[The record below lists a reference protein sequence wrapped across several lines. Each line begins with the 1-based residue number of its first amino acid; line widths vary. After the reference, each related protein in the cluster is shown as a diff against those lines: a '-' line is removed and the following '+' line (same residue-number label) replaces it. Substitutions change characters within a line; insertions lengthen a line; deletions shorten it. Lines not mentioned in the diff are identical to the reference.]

1 MAIVAIA
8 VGMAIYG
15 MYEKENMLWLAGLQ
29 SIILPAMLSIILGKK
44 IKTNSSS
51 KRLLV
56 WFLVFA
62 MASFVAETYYVVDDM
77 YWMTD
82 QFPSIADG
90 LWLTGYAGL
99 IIFTWKNF
107 EYLQKMI
114 SKKLVFF
121 ALGIASTSLIPTM
134 LIVQQLGYEN
144 ILELTT
150 ALSYPILDV
159 VIMIPLVLGTIVFIK
174 MKNTAWITLLLAMS
188 AFTVGDLIYP
198 YYELNDTYTTGHPI
212 DMAWLTGYLL
222 FIIAAITFDEKK
234 MNWLSIVKPNNID
247 IKFDNVYKITIPLM
261 LGAIFLVAITT
272 IYQLHEF
279 GDNGFFESES
289 AIYWII
295 GMMSA
300 FTGVILTIN
309 HNLTKMVK
317 SRTEQLAK
325 EAQILEVQI
334 KEKNNLINLQI
345 KLEQEIEARNKDLLK
360 KSLQLEEQNKK
371 LMEIDKRKAEFASM
385 VTHELK
391 TPLTPILSWCDILM
405 HYNSLDTL
413 NEKQKNAVTKV

>member
-1 MAIVAIA
+1 LAIVAIA

>member
-1 MAIVAIA
+1 
-8 VGMAIYG
+8 MAIYG